1 MYITP
6 VFVSGNYKM
15 GSLKNLTVEDVNRI
29 LGFTANCMDDPM
41 KVKNSWG
48 FKVRGIRCG
57 IWDYKGG
64 DRFSFFGPEE
74 IMVELF
80 GEENVE

>member
-1 MYITP
+1 MQ
-6 VFVSGNYKM
+6 VLNDH
-15 GSLKNLTVEDVNRI
+15 DV
-29 LGFTANCMDDPM
+29 L
-41 KVKNSWG
+41 S
-48 FKVRGIRCG
+48 RGIRCG